1 MEYSERLK
9 AFEEVKGRY
18 NRFLTSVLWRL
29 TGERELF
36 SEAYQTALLKIWQ
49 NVEKLNTPAA
59 GAYIYKI
66 AVSANSTAWKDR
78 IRKDGHISIEQ
89 NELEPA
95 AIEKKGDDE
104 LIDAVRAEISKL
116 SKKQSAALIMRY
128 LEQKDYDAI
137 AARLGCSEIAARS
150 NVSKALAALKKKL
163 TFLLGQEK

>member
-9 AFEEVKGRY
+9 AFDDVKGRY
-18 NRFLTSVLWRL
+18 NAFLTALLWRL

-36 SEAYQTALLKIWQ
+36 AEAYQTALLKIWQ

-66 AVSANSTAWKDR
+66 AVSANSTAWKER
-78 IRKDGHISIEQ
+78 IRKDGHLSIEQ
-89 NELEPA
+89 NEPEA
-95 AIEKKGDDE
+95 VEKKSDDE
-104 LIDAVRAEISKL
+104 LVNAVRAQISKL
-116 SKKQSAALIMRY
+116 PKKQSIALIMRY

-137 AARLGCSEIAARS
+137 AVRLGCSENSARS

-163 TFLLGQEK
+163 AFFSRQEK